1 MAPCI
6 LLTPSGQMLVLI
18 FLSAMDTV
26 LTPPFDR
33 SRKAVVFGDI
43 LFSCVSSCSKAGV
56 QFLTGCRG
64 EEEFHLV
71 RVTSQEGHKVQF
83 R

>member
-26 LTPPFDR
+26 LTPPFDQKLR
-33 SRKAVVFGDI
+33 RNTRE
-43 LFSCVSSCSKAGV
+43 C
-56 QFLTGCRG
+56 
-64 EEEFHLV
+64 H
-71 RVTSQEGHKVQF
+71 
-83 R
+83 